1 MIINPHAMQRI
12 RHHFFTAFFILI
24 LFSPAPVFSAPVTLD
39 ANLGFNG
46 TFSLNKWTPINIVL
60 ENSGRTLKGTL
71 EVIVTSGSEFQG
83 NVQDTTYDR
92 EVELPTRSKKM
103 YAFTIYIDSN
113 IHPLII
119 RLKQDGKTIVA
130 KSINLRTH
138 NTQKKLVPFLGI
150 ENVPEASSMPEKGI
164 QPIISHGRFLPEIWF
179 GYEGVEVTVMDA
191 RVLDNLREK
200 QFTALTEWVRKGG
213 KLITSG
219 RSNYGSF
226 LNQRTRQLLPIKILG
241 LKRVFE
247 IKSLENFCGQG
258 ITNSDGFPILRVEME
273 GALRLVQEADTPII
287 LQKTLGMGQVI
298 FLAFDL
304 DSSPFSAWSGRQAFW
319 KKILS
324 LNMLALDPGFKL
336 EEKNILSAMI
346 SSIPA
351 RFPAFVFVL
360 LFLIVYI
367 ILIQIIFKRLERKSE
382 QRLKYFMLLLVIIA
396 LFSFSSYRLFFNKNT
411 YKDPSYNSF
420 LHLKTSNQNMTANAE
435 YVGGLY
441 GLKHGNHRL
450 NFGTTFYPLVPIRPD
465 WPRDVTLRTLAFHEN
480 EEDQILSIP
489 LEKWSHRFL
498 KMSMRMDFQIRGQA
512 FRDDQGILIM
522 VENMTSHTILDG
534 RIYYAGRF
542 FSVGDIV
549 SGKKPVK
556 RLTNMEI
563 VKGALFHPEEASSMV
578 EEMVGDHPSSP
589 FENFKNSLL
598 EGLLLQVYSR
608 YHGKQEVIY
617 LFGWIAS
624 SVIQNPLTSIGTD
637 AEGVALLGWETQLKR
652 VQARH
657 TEGG

>member
-1 MIINPHAMQRI
+1 
-12 RHHFFTAFFILI
+12 
-24 LFSPAPVFSAPVTLD
+24 
-39 ANLGFNG
+39 
-46 TFSLNKWTPINIVL
+46 
-60 ENSGRTLKGTL
+60 
-71 EVIVTSGSEFQG
+71 VTSGSEFQG

-103 YAFTIYIDSN
+103 YAFTIYIDSV

-130 KSINLRTH
+130 KSLNLRTH
-138 NTQKKLVPFLGI
+138 STEKKLVLFSGV

-179 GYEGVEVTVMDA
+179 GYEGVEVMVMDA
-191 RVLDNLREK
+191 RVLGDLREK

-241 LKRVFE
+241 LKQVFE

-258 ITNSDGFPILRVEME
+258 LTNSDGFPILRVEME
-273 GALRLVQEADTPII
+273 GALRLVQEDDTSII
-287 LQKTLGMGQVI
+287 LQKTNGMGHVI

-304 DSSPFSAWSGRQAFW
+304 DSSPFSEWSGRKAFW

-324 LNMLALDPGFKL
+324 LNLLVVDPGFKL
-336 EEKNILSAMI
+336 EEKNVLAALI

-351 RFPAFVFVL
+351 RFPTFVIVL
-360 LFLIVYI
+360 LFLIGYI
-367 ILIQIIFKRLERKSE
+367 LVVQFLFNRIGRKRE
-382 QRLKYFMLLLVIIA
+382 QRPKYFILLLVIIA
-396 LFSFSSYRLFFNKNT
+396 LFSFSSYRLFFSKNT
-411 YKDPSYNSF
+411 HRDPTYNSF
-420 LHLKTSNQNMTANAE
+420 LHLRTSDQSMTAKAE

-450 NFGTTFYPLVPIRPD
+450 NFGTTFYPFVPIRPD

-480 EEDQILSIP
+480 EEEQILSIP

-498 KMSMRMDFQIRGQA
+498 KMSTWLDFPIKGQA
-512 FRDDQGILIM
+512 FRDDQGLLMM
-522 VENMTSHTILDG
+522 VENMTSYTILDS

-542 FSVGDIV
+542 FSAGDIA
-549 SGKKPVK
+549 SGKKLVK
-556 RLTNMEI
+556 RLTNREI

-589 FENFKNSLL
+589 FENFRNSLL

-608 YHGKQEVIY
+608 YHVKQEVIY

-624 SVIQNPLTSIGTD
+624 SVIQNPLTSPGE
-637 AEGVALLGWETQLKR
+637 ASEGVTLFEWETQVGRYK
-652 VQARH
+652 
-657 TEGG
+657 E